1 MVFIEKNLKNILII
15 TIFLALAVIYLFT
28 VAPTLSFWDC
38 GEFIASSYT
47 LAIPH
52 PPGTPFYVV
61 LGRVWLMVIGLFAR
75 ILPISKDVGWH
86 MNLLAIFFSLGSIFL
101 IYKIVIKI
109 ITVSKNGLNH
119 KGVWSASLTALAM
132 PFYFTI
138 WQNAVETEVYASASF
153 VFVLINYLVIQ
164 WYEKIKTNQ
173 AGDHILLLSFY
184 LVFLAT
190 GIHLVPFL
198 IVIPI
203 YIFIFV
209 VKKDFLKNKLF
220 ILFGIFQIVIFAYMF
235 LLPDNLLTI
244 AFIVLLLVIIM
255 GVALSLSNFTTRSER
270 LFFWAGI
277 FLVFIG
283 FSSQLY
289 LPLRSRRLTEMYK
302 DRAITEQYLKG
313 KNIAPRINMNE
324 PGASIS
330 SFFGVLH
337 RSQYGMQ
344 KIIPRQTQVQGV
356 NLIQGVFY
364 QVALYV
370 RYLSQQVAPEHL
382 NGFLR
387 LFMLL
392 IFYFLF
398 IYGMFELYKRKRA
411 IFILQMLIFFFV
423 SIGVVGYLNLKFS
436 PSDADSSH
444 QPREV
449 RERDYFF
456 HTSFLYTGLFV
467 AFGMLGSLEHIKKN
481 NFITVC
487 IAGFTVY
494 SIAPL
499 FFNYSSISRY
509 KNFIPRDYGYNL
521 LISCAPGGIL
531 FTNGDN
537 DTFPLWFA
545 QEVMGVR
552 RDVIVANLSL
562 INTDWYIR
570 HLKYWGVPISF
581 DPETIKELCDRGY
594 FVTPDRR
601 VMLVKDIMIRDILA
615 TNAGKRLSS
624 QDYFIKPEEF
634 AAEYLKNYQGRLPIY
649 FSSTVDN
656 ENYKGFESYLRIEG
670 IVYCLTGDSV
680 PFPWHIDVKRT
691 KELFYRIY
699 RYTGFFS
706 ADKYRMLSKIL
717 VDFEKR
723 KNEGEFF
730 GFETLK
736 DGNTKGL
743 YFNYGIG
750 LIYLGFLLRNNND
763 LEGAL
768 NAWRLAQML
777 ESLGQETWKLDFNL
791 GLLFNQLNMRDS
803 AAGYFK
809 RIKVNE
815 PKIYSQIGES
825 YRYTGDYQRAIEY
838 FQEALRINPRNAS
851 GYVGLITTY
860 LDLGD
865 TSSAI
870 MTLQNW
876 LRFNPYDTSAQIFL
890 KKLQTQ

>member
-1 MVFIEKNLKNILII
+1 MVFIEKNLRNILII
-15 TIFLALAVIYLFT
+15 TIFLAVGIIYLFT
-28 VAPTLSFWDC
+28 VAPTFSFWDC
-38 GEFIASSYT
+38 GEFITSAYT

-61 LGRVWLMVIGLFAR
+61 LGRVWLMVVGLLAS
-75 ILPISKDVGWH
+75 ILPISKEVGWQ

-109 ITVSKNGLNH
+109 ITLSKNGLNY
-119 KGVWSASLTALAM
+119 KGIWSAALTVLAT

-138 WQNAVETEVYASASF
+138 WQNAVETEVYAAASF
-153 VFVLINYLVIQ
+153 VFILINYLVIR
-164 WYEKIKTNQ
+164 WYERIKTSQSHNY
-173 AGDHILLLSFY
+173 LLLISFY
-184 LVFLAT
+184 FIFLAT

-198 IVIPI
+198 ILIPI
-203 YIFIFV
+203 YIFIFFV
-209 VKKDFLKNKLF
+209 NKAFLKDKLF
-220 ILFGIFQIVIFAYMF
+220 LLFGIFQIVIFAYMF
-235 LLPDNLLTI
+235 LLPDSLLTI
-244 AFIVLLLVIIM
+244 SLIILILIVILGIIF
-255 GVALSLSNFTTRSER
+255 SLNRSTTAHQR
-270 LFFWAGI
+270 LFFWSGI
-277 FLVFIG
+277 ALVLIG
-283 FSSQLY
+283 LSSQLY
-289 LPLRSRRLTEMYK
+289 LPLRSKRLTEMYQ
-302 DRAITEQYLKG
+302 DRTATEQYLKG

-324 PGASIS
+324 PGESIS

-344 KIIPRQTQVQGV
+344 KIIPRQTQVQGI

-364 QVALYV
+364 QVALYI

-387 LFMLL
+387 LVILL

-398 IYGMFELYKRKRA
+398 IYGMFELYKRERA
-411 IFILQMLIFFFV
+411 IFILLMLIFFFV

-436 PSDADSSH
+436 PSDSDPSH

-467 AFGMLGSLEHIKKN
+467 AFGILGVLEHIKKN
-481 NFITVC
+481 NFIKIC
-487 IAGFTVY
+487 IAGLALY
-494 SIAPL
+494 SIFPV
-499 FFNYSSISRY
+499 FFNYFSISRY

-537 DTFPLWFA
+537 DTFPLWFV
-545 QEVMGVR
+545 QEVLGIR

-570 HLKYWGVPISF
+570 HLKYWGIPISL
-581 DPETIKELCDRGY
+581 DTKTIKELCDRGY
-594 FVTPDRR
+594 FVTPDKR
-601 VMLVKDIMIRDILA
+601 VMLVKDILIRDILA
-615 TNAGKRLSS
+615 YNAGKKLSS

-634 AAEYLKNYQGRLPIY
+634 AGKYLKNYQGRLPIY

-670 IVYCLTGDSV
+670 IVYCLSGDSV
-680 PFPWHIDVKRT
+680 PFPWHFDVERT
-691 KELFYRIY
+691 KDLFYRIY

-706 ADKYRMLSKIL
+706 PDKYSMLSKIL

-730 GFETLK
+730 SFETLK

-743 YFNYGIG
+743 YFNYGIA

-777 ESLGQETWKLDFNL
+777 ESLGQETWKLYFNL

-815 PKIYSQIGES
+815 SRIYSQIGES
-825 YRYTGDYQRAIEY
+825 YRYTGDYQMAIEY

-851 GYVGLITTY
+851 GNMGLIITY
-860 LDLGD
+860 LDIGD

-890 KKLQTQ
+890 KKLQAQ